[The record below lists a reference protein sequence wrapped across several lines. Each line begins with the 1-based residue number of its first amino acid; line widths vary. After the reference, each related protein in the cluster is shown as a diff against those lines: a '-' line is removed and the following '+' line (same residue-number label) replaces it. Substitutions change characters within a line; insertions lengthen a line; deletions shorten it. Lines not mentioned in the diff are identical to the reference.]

1 MKRSAPTG
9 PRGGNGNRRGGKNQR
24 TDRDGD
30 VDMGSAN
37 GARGRIDKPYGRPNS
52 QGSRRSPPGR
62 SPARRNP
69 FNDPAVQRETL
80 RRAAAQTTSNPRSD
94 NRSDPRPSHRSDAS
108 SNPASRPR
116 SSFPP
121 RSQDSNHPRPQQQPL
136 RQARV
141 TGWRNS
147 TASSDKDGGVEA
159 LVGFIERRATINK
172 NKHADN
178 KGFNRG
184 APVKIRDYQVE
195 GDDSLLIGFLQ
206 KDIAG
211 IIHVND
217 CKFAGVVIQV
227 TAIEQ
232 AMDTNTNNQT
242 TAPAPANTPAGDSIP
257 ALNGLTPEQIN
268 LVAEVSKQTN
278 MTPEYARM
286 CLEQGEWNWDKAG
299 AMFME
304 AKNNGSIPPEAF
316 INNAPT
322 APVPAAPAVA
332 AAPVVALTPEQ
343 EKEQKQQQLIVEC
356 ARLSGLT
363 LEYAKMCLEATN
375 WDWEAASK
383 RFEEIRESLPAEAWA

>member
-9 PRGGNGNRRGGKNQR
+9 PRGGQGARRGGKNQR

-30 VDMGSAN
+30 VDMGS
-37 GARGRIDKPYGRPNS
+37 GGPRGRIDKPYGRPNS

-80 RRAAAQTTSNPRSD
+80 RRAAQSTAGPRPD
-94 NRSDPRPSHRSDAS
+94 NRDRPNHRNDPPA
-108 SNPASRPR
+108 NPTSRPR
-116 SSFPP
+116 SSFP
-121 RSQDSNHPRPQQQPL
+121 SQPQSKPPQQPL

-159 LVGFIERRATINK
+159 LIGFIERRATINK

-184 APVKIRDYQVE
+184 APVKVRDWQVE
-195 GDDSLLIGFLQ
+195 GDDSLLIGVLQ

-232 AMDTNTNNQT
+232 AMETANTNPT
-242 TAPAPANTPAGDSIP
+242 PAPAPAGGDIP

-316 INNAPT
+316 INNAP
-322 APVPAAPAVA
+322 AAVPAVP
-332 AAPVVALTPEQ
+332 APVVALTPEQ
-343 EKEQKQQQLIVEC
+343 EKEQKQQKLVAEC
-356 ARLSGLT
+356 ARQSGLT

-375 WDWEAASK
+375 WDWDAAGK